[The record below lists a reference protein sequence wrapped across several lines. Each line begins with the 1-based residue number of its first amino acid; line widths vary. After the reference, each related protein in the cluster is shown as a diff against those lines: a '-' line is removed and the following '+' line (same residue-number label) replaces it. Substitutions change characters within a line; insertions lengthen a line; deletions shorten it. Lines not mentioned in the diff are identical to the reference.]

1 MKFHVEI
8 WYLAGN
14 NYTYDTILKFQY
26 FQGVCA
32 KKLFQGGPQQK
43 NLQAVII
50 TWDMKIMY
58 ALWLPNKEKF
68 LQRII
73 LSDV

>member
-43 NLQAVII
+43 ICKL
-50 TWDMKIMY
+50 
-58 ALWLPNKEKF
+58 
-68 LQRII
+68 
-73 LSDV
+73 